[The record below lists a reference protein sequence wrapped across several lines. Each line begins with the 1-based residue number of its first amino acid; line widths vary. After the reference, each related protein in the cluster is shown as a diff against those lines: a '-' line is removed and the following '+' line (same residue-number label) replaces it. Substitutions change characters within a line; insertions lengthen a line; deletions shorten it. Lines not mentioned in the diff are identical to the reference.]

1 MQVLFCFVQLHLTI
15 SKCDKRTIKCDVGTP
30 QWGDGTVTHCDKRTI
45 TYDKRTVTCDKNRT
59 NAMLVLLNITIE
71 PSNLRKKKI
80 NEPLCVTRELSNVI
94 LELQN
99 VRKK

>member
-1 MQVLFCFVQLHLTI
+1 MWETNKGNT
-15 SKCDKRTIKCDVGTP
+15 KCDKRTIKCDVGTP

-45 TYDKRTVTCDKNRT
+45 TCDKRTVTCDKNRT

-71 PSNLRKKKI
+71 PSNLRKKI